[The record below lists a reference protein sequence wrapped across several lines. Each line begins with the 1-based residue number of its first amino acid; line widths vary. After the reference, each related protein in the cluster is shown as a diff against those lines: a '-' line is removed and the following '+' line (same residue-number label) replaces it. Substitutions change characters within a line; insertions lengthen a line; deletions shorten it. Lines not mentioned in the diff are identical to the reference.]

1 MKRIQS
7 LCVFCGSRVGT
18 DPAFSEAAEQLGRR
32 LAQRGVRLIYGG
44 GSIGLMG
51 VVMQA
56 VLENGG
62 EVSGV
67 IPEFLMR
74 REVGNPDL
82 TEIVVVDSMH
92 ERKRRMFE
100 LADAF
105 AVLPGGI
112 GTLDEAIEII
122 TWQQLG
128 LHSKPI
134 AVLNVGE
141 YWKVFESLVEQ
152 MIAQGFADAA
162 IRDLF
167 AVAGDVESLL
177 ATLEERATKQ
187 LAASSQRL

>member
-1 MKRIQS
+1 MNSIQS
-7 LCVFCGSRVGT
+7 LCVFCGSRAGA
-18 DPAFSEAAEQLGRR
+18 DPAFAQAAEQLGRR
-32 LAQRGVRLIYGG
+32 LAERGVRLIYGG

-51 VVMQA
+51 VLMGA
-56 VLENGG
+56 VLEHGG

-67 IPEFLMR
+67 IPEFLMH

-82 TEIVVVDSMH
+82 TELIVVDSMH

-112 GTLDEAIEII
+112 GTLDETIEII
-122 TWQQLG
+122 TWQQLR
-128 LHSKPI
+128 LHTKPI
-134 AVLNVGE
+134 AILSVGD
-141 YWKVFESLVEQ
+141 YWKVFESLIEQ
-152 MIAQGFADAA
+152 VIAQGFADTA

>member
-1 MKRIQS
+1 MNSIQS
-7 LCVFCGSRVGT
+7 LCVFCGSRAGA
-18 DPAFSEAAEQLGRR
+18 DPAFAQAAEQLGRR
-32 LAQRGVRLIYGG
+32 LAERGVRLIYGG

-51 VVMQA
+51 VLMGA
-56 VLENGG
+56 VLEHGG

-67 IPEFLMR
+67 IPEFLMH

-82 TEIVVVDSMH
+82 TELIVVDSMH

-112 GTLDEAIEII
+112 GTLDETIEII
-122 TWQQLG
+122 TWQQLR
-128 LHSKPI
+128 LHTKPI
-134 AVLNVGE
+134 AILSVGD
-141 YWKVFESLVEQ
+141 YWKGFESLIEQ
-152 MIAQGFADAA
+152 VIAQGFADTA

>member
-7 LCVFCGSRVGT
+7 LCVFCGSRSGA
-18 DPAFSEAAEQLGRR
+18 DPVFGEAAEQLGRL

-51 VVMQA
+51 IVMRA

-62 EVSGV
+62 EVCGV
-67 IPEFLMR
+67 IPEFLTR

-82 TEIVVVDSMH
+82 TEVVVVDSMH

-100 LADAF
+100 LADGF

-134 AVLNVGE
+134 AVLSVAE
-141 YWKVFESLVEQ
+141 YWKVFESLIEQ

>member
-1 MKRIQS
+1 
-7 LCVFCGSRVGT
+7 
-18 DPAFSEAAEQLGRR
+18 
-32 LAQRGVRLIYGG
+32 
-44 GSIGLMG
+44 
-51 VVMQA
+51 
-56 VLENGG
+56 
-62 EVSGV
+62 
-67 IPEFLMR
+67 
-74 REVGNPDL
+74 
-82 TEIVVVDSMH
+82 MH

-100 LADAF
+100 LADGF

-134 AVLNVGE
+134 AVLSVAE
-141 YWKVFESLVEQ
+141 YWKVFESLIEQ

-162 IRDLF
+162 IRDIF
-167 AVAGDVESLL
+167 VVAGDVESLL

>member
-1 MKRIQS
+1 MKSIQS
-7 LCVFCGSRVGT
+7 LCVFCGSRAGA
-18 DPAFSEAAEQLGRR
+18 DPAFSEAAERLGRC

-51 VVMQA
+51 VVMRA
-56 VLENGG
+56 VLEYGG
-62 EVSGV
+62 EVCGV
-67 IPEFLMR
+67 IPEFLTH

-92 ERKRRMFE
+92 DRKRRMFE

-112 GTLDEAIEII
+112 GTLDEAIEVI

-134 AVLNVGE
+134 AVLSVGE
-141 YWKVFESLVEQ
+141 YWKVFESLIEQ

-187 LAASSQRL
+187 LVASSQRL